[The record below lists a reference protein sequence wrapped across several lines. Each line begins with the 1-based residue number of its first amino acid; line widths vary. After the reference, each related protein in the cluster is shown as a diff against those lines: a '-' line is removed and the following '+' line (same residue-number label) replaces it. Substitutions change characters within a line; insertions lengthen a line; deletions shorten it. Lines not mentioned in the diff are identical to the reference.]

1 MNPGPAL
8 TVNGRT
14 YSIPPT
20 PIVGICLDG
29 CEPAYLD
36 EAAHLMPQLQAMI
49 AAGTRG
55 EAHSVVPSFTNP
67 NNVAIVTGVPPDVNG
82 IPGNYYYDPEA
93 DEEVLMQD
101 PRWLR
106 CSTLLAGFAE
116 ASLDVAAV
124 TTKDKL
130 RAFLSEGLPPSSIRF
145 SVEKAHE
152 VTLEVNGIAGVT
164 DLMGRDNPGIYDPE
178 ASVFCIEAGAR
189 LMTRTPPPRVLYL
202 STTDFVQHKYAPG
215 SAGAN
220 AFYARLDL
228 FLGELHR
235 SGAIVGITADHG
247 MNGKT
252 KADGSPKVE
261 YLESLLREAGVEEA
275 RVILP
280 ITDPYVVHHGALGSY
295 ATIYLHE
302 NHVERATGC
311 LQAVAGVER
320 VLTRS
325 EAAQTFQLPADRIG
339 DLVVLSDRDTVLGR
353 TPDWHDLKDV
363 AIGLRSHG
371 GLHETTVPFIVNRP
385 LVDDVT
391 SRLAAG
397 ELRNFDLFHVLCNG
411 TRDP

>member
-1 MNPGPAL
+1 
-8 TVNGRT
+8 
-14 YSIPPT
+14 
-20 PIVGICLDG
+20 
-29 CEPAYLD
+29 
-36 EAAHLMPQLQAMI
+36 MPHLQAMI
-49 AAGTRG
+49 AGGARG
-55 EAHSVVPSFTNP
+55 EARSVVPSFTNP
-67 NNVAIVTGVPPDVNG
+67 NNVAIVTGAPPDVNG

-106 CSTLLAGFAE
+106 CSTLLAGFAK
-116 ASLDVAAV
+116 AGLDVAAV

-130 RAFLSEGLPPSSIRF
+130 RAFLSEGLPASSIRF

-152 VTLEVNGIAGVT
+152 VTLEVNGIEGVT
-164 DLMGRDNPGIYDPE
+164 DLVGRDNPGIYDPE

-215 SAGAN
+215 STEAN
-220 AFYARLDL
+220 AFYARLDR

-252 KADGSPKVE
+252 KADGTPNVQ

-295 ATIYLHE
+295 ATVYLHAD
-302 NHVERATGC
+302 HVERATTC
-311 LQAVAGVER
+311 LRVVPGVER
-320 VLTRS
+320 VLTRA
-325 EAAQTFQLPADRIG
+325 EAARTFQLPADRIG

-363 AIGLRSHG
+363 ATGLRSHG

-385 LVDDVT
+385 LVDEVAA
-391 SRLAAG
+391 RLAAG

-411 TRDP
+411 IREP

>member
-1 MNPGPAL
+1 VNHGPAL

-116 ASLDVAAV
+116 AGLDVAAV

-152 VTLEVNGIAGVT
+152 VTLELNGIAGVT

-215 SAGAN
+215 SDGAN

-280 ITDPYVVHHGALGSY
+280 ITDPYVVHHGALGSFC
-295 ATIYLHE
+295 TVYLSDGADE
-302 NHVERATGC
+302 DAIAEKIRGLDGVLAVYNRADGCAEFELPEERM
-311 LQAVAGVER
+311 
-320 VLTRS
+320 
-325 EAAQTFQLPADRIG
+325 G
-339 DLVVLSDRDTVLGR
+339 DLIVISEKHKVLGSSAAS
-353 TPDWHDLKDV
+353 HDLS
-363 AIGLRSHG
+363 GLNEPLRSHG
-371 GLHETTVPFIVNRP
+371 GLTEQKVPLLMNKP
-385 LVDDVT
+385 SPGLDDD
-391 SRLAAG
+391 RR
-397 ELRNFDLFHVLCNG
+397 LRNFDIFDVALNFAG
-411 TRDP
+411 